1 MELITYVLLM
11 LLVCFGRTDSML
23 VPESLY
29 PSPIHRPSVESH
41 ARGASSSAVLRD
53 SMGSRKLAKRALLP
67 YGPNLLNFPSQA
79 HYDAANTAVV
89 DMWRLSL
96 AALAATSPPTSS
108 YYRYFGQNDLCN
120 VRNMF
125 QAILGPEG
133 INGPVS
139 ALSFRLNLRE
149 S

>member
-1 MELITYVLLM
+1 MELITNVLLM
-11 LLVCFGRTDSML
+11 VLVFLGMTDSL
-23 VPESLY
+23 LIPESLY
-29 PSPIHRPSVESH
+29 PSPTHRLSVESD
-41 ARGASSSAVLRD
+41 ARGASNSTTSTN
-53 SMGSRKLAKRALLP
+53 SMASRKLAKRALLP

-96 AALAATSPPTSS
+96 AALAATSPPTSP
-108 YYRYFGQNDLCN
+108 YYRYFNQNDLCN

-139 ALSFRLNLRE
+139 ALSC
-149 S
+149 

>member
-1 MELITYVLLM
+1 MTMELLTNFLLM
-11 LLVCFGRTDSML
+11 MLVFFGRTESTPI
-23 VPESLY
+23 PESLY
-29 PSPIHRPSVESH
+29 PSPTHRPSVKSD
-41 ARGASSSAVLRD
+41 ARGASTYTMSRD
-53 SMGSRKLAKRALLP
+53 SMASRKLTKRALLP

-108 YYRYFGQNDLCN
+108 YYRYFSQNDLCD

-139 ALSFRLNLRE
+139 ALSC
-149 S
+149 